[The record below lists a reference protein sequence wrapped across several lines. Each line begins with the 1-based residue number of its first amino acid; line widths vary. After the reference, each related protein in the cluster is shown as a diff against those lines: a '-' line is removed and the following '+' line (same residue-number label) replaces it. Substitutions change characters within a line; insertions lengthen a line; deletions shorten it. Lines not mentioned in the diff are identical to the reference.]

1 MRLLQRAASA
11 RTEQS
16 RIVYDANSS
25 SSLAVVSADCV
36 WTVQEGALHLMLA
49 KSDKSFWGRLFPQE
63 ERMAIT
69 DAIKSVHEDDDDE
82 GRLSYMELTPE
93 ARGLVDLHR
102 SHRHARATGK
112 EAWAADLEEEMK
124 MMQFRWGDG

>member
-1 MRLLQRAASA
+1 MQPRLLCVSVAGRGPVL
-11 RTEQS
+11 RGTLE
-16 RIVYDANSS
+16 R
-25 SSLAVVSADCV
+25 AVVSADCV
-36 WTVQEGALHLMLA
+36 WTVQEGALHLLLA